1 MHSIIG
7 KMFCVLFA
15 AAQTA
20 AAGRPTHQSDGG
32 RAGSPPPAAREV
44 RMDGLSRPVK
54 VLSVDSFEKTLPGQ
68 LPKGWSVSGVRPDT
82 MQPLSRYVTNARACS
97 GRKSLAY
104 DFSELPPGVRAG
116 TASHGY
122 TNRRLEK
129 VAEGWCV
136 LSFAFR
142 HETGTLAMELR
153 GPHKGGSPYQTFGV
167 SFGDRFKGG
176 EVIWTSA
183 TGPRASAG
191 QLRSGAWQRL
201 TLCFPSPGAQ
211 KAHSGAE
218 PLCSYARIDVRS
230 VDGGWTLGEWR
241 AAPLGDVEITGP
253 LTHFDLLGYG
263 RARFLFDNVVWGITD
278 APPHVTVGIVGI
290 VEKQ

>member
-1 MHSIIG
+1 MMNLFQDTIPMHSIIG

-32 RAGSPPPAAREV
+32 RAGNPLPAVREV
-44 RMDGLSRPVK
+44 RMDGMPRPVK
-54 VLSVDSFEKTLPGQ
+54 VLSADSFEKTLPGQ
-68 LPKGWSVSGVRPDT
+68 LPKGWSVSGVRPDA

-142 HETGTLAMELR
+142 H
-153 GPHKGGSPYQTFGV
+153 
-167 SFGDRFKGG
+167 
-176 EVIWTSA
+176 
-183 TGPRASAG
+183 
-191 QLRSGAWQRL
+191 
-201 TLCFPSPGAQ
+201 
-211 KAHSGAE
+211 
-218 PLCSYARIDVRS
+218 
-230 VDGGWTLGEWR
+230 
-241 AAPLGDVEITGP
+241 
-253 LTHFDLLGYG
+253 
-263 RARFLFDNVVWGITD
+263 
-278 APPHVTVGIVGI
+278 
-290 VEKQ
+290 